1 MNGEPFYIK
10 RNQPISED
18 YVSQFEKVSGLYEYA
33 PTPESWTPRAEWLD
47 RSAETR
53 VGRSRLAAAL
63 RQYNA
68 SIGNTT
74 FANEAIDALED
85 DRTLAVVGGQQAGLF
100 TGQLLVLYK
109 AITIIRTAREAE
121 RRLGRRVV
129 PVFWIA
135 GEDHDFD
142 EVNHIYSLS
151 GELQVQKLK
160 IDHPNGS
167 KNAISRLPI
176 DAAAWE
182 DALRQLDESLMDT
195 EFKPQLMA
203 QLREITGASKTLTDS
218 FARIMVQ
225 LFGRY
230 GLVLLD
236 SDAQE
241 IRALEGDMF
250 ASLISCNDEI
260 EHALFAAKR
269 NIENLG
275 YEAQADVQHGC
286 ANLFYFHDETRLL
299 LYKSENGERF
309 SDRRDR
315 VSIDKNELL
324 ELARREPDR
333 FSNNVMTRPL
343 MQDYLLPV
351 LSVVLGPGE
360 IAYWALTREAFRA
373 FGMQMPVIT
382 PRYEYTLVDGT
393 VQKHMAKYALSFD
406 DVLYRFDEKLQE
418 WLNSQ
423 DDLHLDERFA
433 EVKSRFDD
441 MYKPL
446 IELIA
451 SVQPTV
457 GKLGETNRRKIL
469 EQVEYLQG
477 KANDAFRSR
486 HDAGLKQLERIRLSL
501 MPLGKL
507 QERVYNMYTYLN
519 RYGDGW
525 LHGLLDVSPQ
535 SLHTIVYL

>member
-1 MNGEPFYIK
+1 MNGEPFYIQ

-18 YVSQFEKVSGLYEYA
+18 YVSQFAKVSGLYEYE
-33 PTPESWTPRAEWLD
+33 PVPESWTPRAEWLD
-47 RSAETR
+47 RSSQTR
-53 VGRSRLAAAL
+53 VERHRLAAAL

-68 SIGNTT
+68 SIGNTPL
-74 FANEAIDALED
+74 AHEAIDALED

-121 RRLGRRVV
+121 QHLGRRVV
-129 PVFWIA
+129 PIFWIA

-151 GELQVQKLK
+151 GQLQVQKLK

-167 KNAISRLPI
+167 KTAISRLPI
-176 DAAAWE
+176 DSAAWE

-203 QLREITGASKTLTDS
+203 QLREITGASKTLSDS

-236 SDAQE
+236 SDAPP

-250 ASLISCNDEI
+250 AKLIHRNDEI

-275 YEAQADVQHGC
+275 YEAQAEVQPGC
-286 ANLFYFHDETRLL
+286 ANLFYFHDDTRLL
-299 LYKSENGERF
+299 LYKSEDGERY

-315 VSIDKNELL
+315 VSISKSELL
-324 ELARREPDR
+324 ELAHREPAR

-373 FGMQMPVIT
+373 FDMQMPIIT
-382 PRYEYTLVDGT
+382 SRYEYTLVDGT
-393 VQKHMAKYALSFD
+393 VQKHMTKYALTFD
-406 DVLYRFDEKLQE
+406 DVLNRFEDKQQA

-423 DDLHLDERFA
+423 DNLHLDQRFA

-451 SVQPTV
+451 SVQPAV
-457 GKLGETNRRKIL
+457 GKLGETNRLKIL
-469 EQVEYLQG
+469 EQIEFLQG

-486 HDAGLKQLERIRLSL
+486 HDAALRQLERIRLSL

-507 QERVYNMYTYLN
+507 QERVYNMYAYLN

-525 LHGLLDVSPQ
+525 LHRLVDVSPQ